1 MKARRGGHA
10 VLHPSADTSERGAPL
25 SITAPRSKPD
35 VGQAA
40 ARGPPAS
47 FMTSR
52 TKAAS
57 RPPRERGAFLP
68 GPCLTHPGDGTSR
81 RL

>member
-47 FMTSR
+47 FMTS
-52 TKAAS
+52 
-57 RPPRERGAFLP
+57 
-68 GPCLTHPGDGTSR
+68 
-81 RL
+81 